1 MTYPRHYSRRL
12 CGQGYAW
19 LLPSLLLVG
28 IVLLDFNTGAEY
40 RFVSWTVL
48 VPGIA
53 AAICGVRTTAC
64 FCVVSLVAYVLVDN
78 AWPDQYRAGFA
89 DFLLVALGGALAT
102 VVSALRVRQERH
114 ALRMEDV
121 APATVRAVLRPLP
134 EHWAGLEQA
143 GAYFPADVEAQV
155 GGDFYDIQPGP
166 YGTRVLVGDVQ
177 GKGTGAVEAAAA
189 LLGSFREAGYY
200 EKDLGTVA
208 ERLEIRMLRLRIHT
222 TAIGRRDG
230 DRFATA
236 VLVAFSRDAPDTV
249 EIVNFGHEA
258 PLVAGPRGVRELP
271 CGEGLPIGLSDLAD
285 GLPPVHQV
293 PLAEDETLLLYTDGV
308 TEARDRHGEFYDLLG
323 DVTEAVA
330 ADPCCA
336 EPERLVRRVHDGVRR
351 HSGGVLADDTT
362 IFAVR
367 RLPVGDEAPRT
378 AVFPGW
384 DSGRWLPDRV
394 WAGEDPERGSS
405 AS

>member
-1 MTYPRHYSRRL
+1 MTYPRHHPRRL

-121 APATVRAVLRPLP
+121 AAATVRAVLRPLP
-134 EHWAGLEQA
+134 ERWAGLEQA

-236 VLVAFSRDAPDTV
+236 VLVAF
-249 EIVNFGHEA
+249 
-258 PLVAGPRGVRELP
+258 LAGPRGVRELP
-271 CGEGLPIGLSDLAD
+271 CGEGLPIGLSDLAG

-323 DVTEAVA
+323 EVTEAVA
-330 ADPCCA
+330 ADPCCTV
-336 EPERLVRRVHDGVRR
+336 PERLVRRVHDGVRR

-384 DSGRWLPDRV
+384 DSGSRLPDRV